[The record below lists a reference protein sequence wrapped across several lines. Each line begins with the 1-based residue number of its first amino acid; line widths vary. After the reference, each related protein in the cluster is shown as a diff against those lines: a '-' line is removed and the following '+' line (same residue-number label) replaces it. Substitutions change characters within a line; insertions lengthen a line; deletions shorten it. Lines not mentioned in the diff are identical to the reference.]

1 MRSGVC
7 PKCDEKEVRE
17 IDQSRSSLRISLGAF
32 DSVSFTY
39 YICSKCGYVES
50 YISEHE
56 MLPLIAMRLPK
67 PE

>member
-1 MRSGVC
+1 MRSGIC
-7 PKCDEKEVRE
+7 PKCGEKEVRVS
-17 IDQSRSSLRISLGAF
+17 DQGSSSLRISLGAF
-32 DSVSFTY
+32 DSVSLTY

-67 PE
+67 SE

>member
-1 MRSGVC
+1 MRSGIC
-7 PKCDEKEVRE
+7 PKCGEREVRE
-17 IDQSRSSLRISLGAF
+17 FDQGRSSLRISLGVF
-32 DSVSFTY
+32 DSVSLTY

-67 PE
+67 SE